1 MKQKIIAFLAAVF
14 AAALG
19 AAAQKAVVPPA
30 MDFTLILI
38 EDDTALCIA
47 QYTGH
52 NESIEIPANIQ
63 GFPVK
68 EVCRLSNGYV
78 KNLVIPEGVE
88 KIWELECEKL
98 TSVSLPSTLTVI
110 GEESFRENRYLT
122 SVTLPKN
129 LKAVGRGAF
138 SSCRSLA
145 SIKFPDGLEVIG
157 PGAFSGCE
165 KLTSVTVPQSVRVIE
180 GGAFSSYSS
189 SAGLTQINIPDDYK
203 IYFGDPDEGPCSA
216 YDVFEGEQI
225 DRNLALKMKLK
236 KMEGTLSQEEAR
248 AIVKKYHIPKIYYY

>member
-1 MKQKIIAFLAAVF
+1 MKRKIIAFLAMVF

-19 AAAQKAVVPPA
+19 AAAQKAVVPPIT
-30 MDFTLILI
+30 DFTLILI
-38 EDDTALCIA
+38 EDDTALRIIKYKGDCK
-47 QYTGH
+47 
-52 NESIEIPANIQ
+52 SIEIPANIQ

-68 EVCRLSNGYV
+68 EVCKLHNWYV

-88 KIWELECEKL
+88 KIWELECENL

-110 GEESFRENRYLT
+110 GEESFCDNRYLT

-129 LKAVGRGAF
+129 LKAVGRCAF

-157 PGAFSGCE
+157 WAAFSGCE

-180 GGAFSSYSS
+180 NYAFSYDSL
-189 SAGLTQINIPDDYK
+189 AQINIPDDYK

-236 KMEGTLSQEEAR
+236 KMGGTLSQEEAR
-248 AIVKKYHIPKIYYY
+248 AIVEKYQLPKDY